1 MINSNFLTQ
10 VRTRVLED
18 IHNIKTYEC
27 LHFFAGFVR
36 SKMFEDRE
44 LLEALE
50 DRILSDITEL
60 NAVST
65 AMFFNTRVK
74 LAHWIKEECM
84 DKKTLPMKAFH
95 DFYRRH
101 DVIYSTAAQ

>member
-1 MINSNFLTQ
+1 
-10 VRTRVLED
+10 
-18 IHNIKTYEC
+18 
-27 LHFFAGFVR
+27 
-36 SKMFEDRE
+36 MFEDRE

-101 DVIYSTAAQ
+101 DVIYSKAAQ